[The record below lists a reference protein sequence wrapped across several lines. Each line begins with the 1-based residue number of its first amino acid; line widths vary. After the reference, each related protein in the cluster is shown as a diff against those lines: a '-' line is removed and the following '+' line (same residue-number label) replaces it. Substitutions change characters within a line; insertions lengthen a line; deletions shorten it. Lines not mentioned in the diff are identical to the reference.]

1 MHWEAQSAPFGS
13 PACVVSAFF
22 AAMITP
28 TTRVR
33 RVFLLC
39 VALAAPLSAQ
49 VTESPF
55 TIAPGKLRFEID
67 GVRLAYERAD
77 PAGNKHTAVAV
88 GSTFVSAGLT
98 DTVDLQIGA
107 ELFLKES
114 FTFAGV
120 RDSRSGLGDLY
131 FRAKWTFWGSEK
143 EGRGLAVI
151 PYVKVPSNTG
161 GVGNDSVEGGFIIP
175 WAMEL
180 GTGVFAG
187 AMFEWDVLR
196 NDDDNGYDAHWYV
209 SGYLQRNL
217 TKRFGVY
224 GEATLSAASTG
235 LSHWAGSIG
244 AGALFQVTT
253 SVRLDYELQRGLNSR
268 ATDWTHV
275 FRVYWDW

>member
-1 MHWEAQSAPFGS
+1 
-13 PACVVSAFF
+13 
-22 AAMITP
+22 MITP
-28 TTRVR
+28 TTRAR
-33 RVFLLC
+33 CVFLLF
-39 VALAAPLSAQ
+39 VALAAPVLAQ
-49 VTESPF
+49 VTEYPF

-77 PAGNKHTAVAV
+77 AAGNKHTAVAV

-114 FTFAGV
+114 LTLRGV
-120 RDSRSGLGDLY
+120 RDSRSGIGDLY

-143 EGRGLAVI
+143 EGKGLAVI

-161 GVGNDSVEGGFIIP
+161 GVGNNSVEGGFIIP
-175 WAMEL
+175 WAL
-180 GTGVFAG
+180 QLDSAVLAG
-187 AMFEWDVLR
+187 AMFEWDHVR

-209 SGYLQRNL
+209 SGYLQRYL

-244 AGALFQVTT
+244 AGALFQITN

-275 FRVYWDW
+275 FRVYWEW